1 MATGYSGWVGGDDWR
16 TICEANVTSTG
27 GTACT
32 VAVSCK
38 VESRYAYT
46 NYCNANVS
54 CNGQTSGTNTTGR
67 VSTNS
72 TTTVQTASFSV
83 ARGQSAKSVS
93 CSAKAWMPTTGIAAY
108 VTGASASTSVSIP
121 ALEHHTVSY
130 DANGGEGAPAAQTK
144 WYGTVLT
151 LSSTVPTRANYEFL
165 GWATS
170 AAGAVAYQPGS
181 KYGADKDATLYAV
194 WNLLHTPPAV
204 SVSVS
209 RVSAS
214 GSTAEDAHGS
224 WAHVSVAWETEDP
237 ATEVSASLDTGELEL
252 SGTTTGTSGACEA
265 WAEVDQSSHIATA
278 TVSDGTMTTTATD
291 ALAQVTPVLEANGV
305 SGLGLLTRAPETGVD
320 VGSSMRVKDG
330 ITDFDGVP
338 YLQGTYGEA
347 TVTNRMS
354 DPYWNTYTCAAG
366 IIVGL
371 NWSTNHSLTGGSVLG
386 RVVTTRPFATYTEK
400 KLIRGAIN
408 SNRIGIHFRQVAEN
422 TIELTLEQDMSVTG
436 YGTSVFMIVPVQW
449 L

>member
-144 WYGTVLT
+144 WYGSILT

-170 AAGAVAYQPGS
+170 VGGAVAYQPGS
-181 KYGADKDATLYAV
+181 KYGLDQDATLYAV

-320 VGSSMRVKDG
+320 VGSSMRVQGG

-338 YLQGTYGEA
+338 YERRGYFHYSSVKSGWTTSGSIRW
-347 TVTNRMS
+347 TVVVSRDELVAHIGRDLDFSKDIVICKNG
-354 DPYWNTYTCAAG
+354 DPAAQPNQVVYEWRIANG
-366 IIVGL
+366 DLVAYM
-371 NWSTNHSLTGGSVLG
+371 GGSGISRIDVNIW
-386 RVVTTRPFATYTEK
+386 Y
-400 KLIRGAIN
+400 LIEG
-408 SNRIGIHFRQVAEN
+408 
-422 TIELTLEQDMSVTG
+422 
-436 YGTSVFMIVPVQW
+436 
-449 L
+449 

>member
-32 VAVSCK
+32 VTVSCK

-144 WYGTVLT
+144 WYGSILT
-151 LSSTVPTRANYEFL
+151 LSSTVPTRTNYEFL

-170 AAGAVAYQPGS
+170 ATGAVAYQPGS
-181 KYGADKDATLYAV
+181 KYGLDQDVTLYAV

-204 SVSVS
+204 TVSAE

-214 GSTAEDAHGS
+214 GSEELDAHGT
-224 WAHVSVAWETEDP
+224 WAHVKVAWETEDP
-237 ATEVSASLDTGELEL
+237 ATEVSASLDSAALEL
-252 SGTTTGTSGACEA
+252 SGTTTGTSGTCEA
-265 WAEVDQSSHIATA
+265 WAEVDQSSHVATA

-330 ITDFDGVP
+330 VTDFDGVP
-338 YLQGTYGEA
+338 YVRFGYAGWSAAKSGWTTEGSIRW
-347 TVTNRMS
+347 TVAVTSEQM
-354 DPYWNTYTCAAG
+354 
-366 IIVGL
+366 VEKM
-371 NWSTNHSLTGGSVLG
+371 G
-386 RVVTTRPFATYTEK
+386 RVIDMERDIVICTNGDPVAQP
-400 KLIRGAIN
+400 
-408 SNRIGIHFRQVAEN
+408 NRV
-422 TIELTLEQDMSVTG
+422 V
-436 YGTSVFMIVPVQW
+436 YQW
-449 L
+449 LMSSNHGGLVVYMEGEGISRISVRVFYAID